1 MRQQQHSF
9 FRPIISNKNI
19 QLIVVFVILVTLLI
33 SCMIYFSTSQIS
45 GFSST
50 NQKQQYPDLSW
61 TQPQTSSTVFP
72 PEIEVLKFDN
82 KLRDYIDKSS
92 STVVTSLNSKEKY
105 DANKTDIQ
113 YHLPE
118 EEVLKMAD
126 GIGNYGTF
134 VKKDNKLQYIPWQ
147 NTIIYPVYYKP
158 SSLLFSPSTY
168 VPTYEDTVYARLAK
182 NN

>member
-1 MRQQQHSF
+1 MRQQQSF
-9 FRPIISNKNI
+9 FWPIMTNKII

-33 SCMIYFSTSQIS
+33 SCMIYFFTSQIS
-45 GFSST
+45 GFSSS
-50 NQKQQYPDLSW
+50 NEKQPPDLSW

-105 DANKTDIQ
+105 DANKMDIQ

-147 NTIIYPVYYKP
+147 NTVIYPVYYKP

-182 NN
+182 ND